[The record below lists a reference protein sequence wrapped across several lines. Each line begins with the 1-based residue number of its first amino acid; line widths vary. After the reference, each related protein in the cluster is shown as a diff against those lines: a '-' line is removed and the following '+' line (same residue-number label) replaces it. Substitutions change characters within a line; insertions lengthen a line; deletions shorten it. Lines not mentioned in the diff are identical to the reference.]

1 MYEED
6 RENRED
12 RDQEIERTEIMD
24 DVDEQETQTS
34 SSRSQENRKSGS
46 SQNVNWTTQT
56 VLLKE
61 LPLREKLSGRRA
73 NSRITDRNMV
83 TEMNTV
89 KPFRHQERKTA
100 GQERQQVLLQQL
112 CCLAQ

>member
-34 SSRSQENRKSGS
+34 SP
-46 SQNVNWTTQT
+46 QT

-73 NSRITDRNMV
+73 DSRITDRNMV

-89 KPFRHQERKTA
+89 KTFRHQERKTA